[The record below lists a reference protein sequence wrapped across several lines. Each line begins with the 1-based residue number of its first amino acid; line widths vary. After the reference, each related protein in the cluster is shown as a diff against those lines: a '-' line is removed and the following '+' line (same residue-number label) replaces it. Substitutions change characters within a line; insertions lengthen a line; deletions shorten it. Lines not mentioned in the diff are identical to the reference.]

1 MMVLGGYLSIR
12 LTDSMHTCHLAATLQ
27 YKWAIDRPAEL
38 DMDNL
43 ELIQG
48 GLPVT
53 ELGFGLVDSKGTA
66 RLVV

>member
-48 GLPVT
+48 DPPGS
-53 ELGFGLVDSKGTA
+53 ELGLGLVNSKGTA
-66 RLVV
+66 WLVV